1 MLPVL
6 FVLGVTAIK
15 DAYEDRRRYLSDNK
29 INKQTCRVF
38 VGGARGRY
46 VKETWQNVKVGECGP
61 EGDMS
66 KNVANCKVGEW
77 GPEGDVS
84 KKCGKTS
91 MLRCVNVG
99 QWEIWQK
106 CQGERG

>member
-61 EGDMS
+61 EGD
-66 KNVANCKVGEW
+66 
-77 GPEGDVS
+77 VS

-91 MLRCVNVG
+91 RLRCVNVG